1 MEFTC
6 ILMFPSGTTP
16 GSPIWADDDGG
27 DANSLQGHSTSND
40 LNGRPA
46 PANVTSVLTI
56 INVNTSNN
64 GISYSCGFG
73 IGPTSVASNESFL
86 TIFGKH
92 TYGNLFGYVCMYICT

>member
-16 GSPIWADDDGG
+16 GSPLWVNDDGG
-27 DANSLQGHSTSND
+27 DASTLPGHSTSND

-46 PANVTSVLTI
+46 PTNVTSVLTI
-56 INVNTSNN
+56 TNVNTSNN
-64 GISYSCGFG
+64 GTSYSCGIS
-73 IGPTSVASNESFL
+73 IGVNSVISNESLL

-92 TYGNLFGYVCMYICT
+92 TYGNLF